1 MVATVGS
8 ISIDLSTNVAKFSSG
23 FRSAATTVEQQSN
36 RMARGISVAQ
46 RQFESFARTAAISLG
61 GALSTRTIY
70 DYANAWVEAGNKLR
84 AAGEISGIQTR
95 SIQRLNEIATKT
107 RSGLVETVDLYAKLI
122 RTGSGVA
129 RSEQEIADATE
140 IINKAFKAGGAAAS
154 EQAAGILQLSQA
166 LGSGF
171 LQGDELRSIRE
182 NAPLLAKAIADE
194 FGVTIGG
201 LKALGAAGEITSER
215 VFRAILKARNNI
227 DKAFDKTRATLADN
241 IEILKNSGIQFV
253 GTFDNTTGA
262 IQGTANAIQKMT
274 DEVTRLDTAMANFG
288 QNGSFENFLHLL
300 FGFQNGDGTIPSS
313 ILNAYDAITRESHRS
328 TAEIQTDIDK
338 VQKKLDDLRIDAK
351 AGFVVDLEID
361 RALQDLQTLQDEL
374 QRTKIAAGA
383 AAANASGSLS
393 SLVNNAL
400 GAMDNRQQQAT
411 KPLPG
416 VIYGD
421 NLSGRA
427 GGVDS
432 TGKVV
437 KKDVNGTG
445 VGVTSFGDDLSD
457 TSKNTRATSDN
468 IGRLDTHTKRYFDG
482 LSSDL
487 GGYLDGLDSS
497 INDGT
502 RVINTS
508 FKDLQDTL
516 FELFKQG
523 VTNPKINYGS
533 GGAFGPNWD
542 DQFGSYT
549 DVFNYGSLPK
559 IGPMNEGNSIDQI
572 SIARP
577 GTSITLN
584 YNAALGESDRTA
596 RQRARE
602 MWDELNLQAAR
613 A

>member
-8 ISIDLSTNVAKFSSG
+8 ISIDLSTNVAKFSAG

-313 ILNAYDAITRESHRS
+313 ILKAYDAITRESHRS

-361 RALQDLQTLQDEL
+361 RALQDLRTLQDEL
-374 QRTKIAAGA
+374 QRTKIAAAA
-383 AAANASGSLS
+383 AAANPKGSLS
-393 SLVNNAL
+393 RLVNNAL
-400 GAMDNRQQQAT
+400 GAMDKQQQQAT

-416 VIYGD
+416 VTYGND
-421 NLSGRA
+421 LSGTA
-427 GGVDS
+427 GGRS
-432 TGKVV
+432 PGGVV

-457 TSKNTRATSDN
+457 TSKNTKATSDN
-468 IGRLDTHTKRYFDG
+468 IDRLDTHTKRYFDG

-508 FKDLQDTL
+508 IDDLQDTL

-523 VTNPKINYGS
+523 ITDPKINGS
-533 GGAFGPNWD
+533 VFGDAYDP
-542 DQFGSYT
+542 QFGSY
-549 DVFNYGSLPK
+549 DSSFGIFNYGK
-559 IGPMNEGNSIDQI
+559 TPMIEGYATETDQFSI
-572 SIARP
+572 SRP
-577 GTSITLN
+577 GTNITLN
-584 YNAALGESDRTA
+584 YNAAPGESERTA

-602 MWDELNLQAAR
+602 MWDELNLQASR